1 MRIRTQCRACGLP
14 FNAVLVPG
22 TDELPCPSCGVVR
35 PVSAQKWTDGSE
47 GADGTIEVCPLSGC
61 RHLYRQRDFNRA
73 LGCLLVAVGAA
84 LVPWTLGLSLPV
96 FGLVDLWLWRRLRD
110 APVCYRCDTVYRDAR
125 PGPRQGDFDLLKH
138 DVLKYGKNWAD
149 QSNQEGGGKAV
160 GTDEDWTE
168 EDETA
173 GGEPAGRPH

>member
-14 FNAVLVPG
+14 FAAVILPASG
-22 TDELPCPSCGVVR
+22 ELPCPGCGAAR
-35 PVSAQKWTDGSE
+35 ALAAEGWSDGPD
-47 GADGTIEVCPLSGC
+47 AAVDVCPLCGC

-96 FGLVDLWLWRRLRD
+96 FGLVDLWLYRRLHD

-125 PGPRQGDFDLLKH
+125 PTPRQGDFDLLKH

-149 QSNQEGGGKAV
+149 EGSA
-160 GTDEDWTE
+160 E
-168 EDETA
+168 
-173 GGEPAGRPH
+173 